1 MAMKSLKRPLS
12 LLLLAMLTA
21 CASSRSPMSLVSPTS
36 SAAPV
41 TASGA
46 VPRVD
51 LTPEL
56 LFGVLASEIAS
67 QRGASSSAALTDLTL
82 ARQVRDPRL
91 AERAAQFA
99 LVAGNQT
106 VSRDA
111 LALWLQLDPESIPAR
126 RQLMVFS
133 LYSASP
139 AVCQPVIEDLLQ
151 RDPANAAMVFDSIAR
166 LITRQKDKAGAY
178 RMVQALVRNYPS
190 LPEARFALITA
201 ASAAGDE
208 SLARGEFDRLAS
220 LAPKWDLPVAWEA
233 ERLRKKNPEAAL
245 AFLQKELAR
254 RPAASLELKMAYP
267 RLLVGTRRFVEARQ
281 EFEALLVNN
290 PRQPDLLYSAGLLA
304 FQLNDLPTARTEL
317 EGALVGRYPDADFL
331 RYSLGQIS
339 EGLKDAEAARHWYAQ
354 VGPGV
359 QYLPAQVRLAFLDA
373 QNGQVDAGL
382 GRLAKLG
389 SNDAERVQLVL
400 IQSEMAREAKR
411 YARADALLTKALRRY
426 PRTPELL
433 YERSLARDL
442 LNQTAAAERDLR
454 SLLKI
459 RPRDEQALN
468 ALGYILANRTTRYD
482 EAYGLIS
489 RALKLAPDNP
499 MIIDSMGWVLYRQ
512 GHPDQALPYLTR
524 AYAVLP
530 DQEVAAHYGEVLWKL
545 GRQQEARELWAKA
558 AALPGEHP
566 ELDETMKRLI
576 PR

>member
-1 MAMKSLKRPLS
+1 
-12 LLLLAMLTA
+12 
-21 CASSRSPMSLVSPTS
+21 
-36 SAAPV
+36 
-41 TASGA
+41 
-46 VPRVD
+46 
-51 LTPEL
+51 
-56 LFGVLASEIAS
+56 
-67 QRGASSSAALTDLTL
+67 
-82 ARQVRDPRL
+82 
-91 AERAAQFA
+91 
-99 LVAGNQT
+99 
-106 VSRDA
+106 
-111 LALWLQLDPESIPAR
+111 
-126 RQLMVFS
+126 
-133 LYSASP
+133 
-139 AVCQPVIEDLLQ
+139 
-151 RDPANAAMVFDSIAR
+151 
-166 LITRQKDKAGAY
+166 
-178 RMVQALVRNYPS
+178 
-190 LPEARFALITA
+190 
-201 ASAAGDE
+201 
-208 SLARGEFDRLAS
+208 
-220 LAPKWDLPVAWEA
+220 
-233 ERLRKKNPEAAL
+233 
-245 AFLQKELAR
+245 
-254 RPAASLELKMAYP
+254 
-267 RLLVGTRRFVEARQ
+267 
-281 EFEALLVNN
+281 VNN

-566 ELDETMKRLI
+566 ELDEASAVHVPAGPALCLCQPGVGV
-576 PR
+576 PRAGAGQRAAAGSIVQCQWPLVGSGGWQGPGRQLRVVAYCGARRTVGQYPDWHHGCPADAR